1 MRDIKN
7 VLIPTDFSTRS
18 LETID
23 QVADLLPE
31 KLNIYLFHAFDMPAS
46 LLEAMSRAGIN
57 AHNNLITEELRQKCK
72 RIKINHQNITNISFR
87 TMYGTTNAVF
97 EHYTKANNINLIAL
111 PAGYKFVSIF
121 KDSVNPERMFKK
133 SGIEILT
140 ISAVPMTPNAAP
152 EKAIKKQEA
161 IFCKN

>member
-1 MRDIKN
+1 MKN
-7 VLIPTDFSTRS
+7 VLIPTDFSARS
-18 LETID
+18 LDTID
-23 QVADLLPE
+23 QVADILTE

-72 RIKINHQNITNISFR
+72 RIKTNHPNIANISFR

-97 EHYTKANNINLIAL
+97 ENYVKANNINLIAL
-111 PAGYKFVSIF
+111 PAGYKFVSIL

-133 SGIEILT
+133 SGIEIVS
-140 ISAVPMTPNAAP
+140 ISSVPMAPNIAP
-152 EKAIKKQEA
+152 EKATKKQEA